1 MSTTNAP
8 TTTTVE
14 AIIEA
19 TNKATIDAT
28 TSTTIEASS
37 STINEAITTTIEA
50 TTTTTTAILA
60 PTTRTTITSAPA
72 TSTRTSSAR
81 TTTIRTTP
89 APTTSTT
96 TTPAPTTTTT
106 IPTTTTTTTTTRP
119 PSRPAPTFEIRVVL
133 FIVFESVLTDPQSPE
148 FQQQAV
154 VVENACD
161 FIYRR
166 RFGFLFVRTI
176 VRAFR
181 LATRYRADTIESEV
195 ETDIDVVFNETSIEP
210 LPTSSVVIEA
220 LAIAINDLNSGF
232 NISVVPGSIFVRSE
246 PKSAAIVQ
254 FCTNDTF
261 IADLLNSSSV
271 AFSKRSSL
279 IKTELEPFFFEDYQP
294 DFISLTPTS
303 FSKGSI
309 IHETNMTIT
318 SDATFPNDTQIIA
331 TLTRAALSGNLSF
344 TIIFIDSTAMSAG
357 EVSSSVNLL
366 SACGLTIISL
376 LVAQPW

>member
-1 MSTTNAP
+1 MSTT
-8 TTTTVE
+8 
-14 AIIEA
+14 
-19 TNKATIDAT
+19 
-28 TSTTIEASS
+28 
-37 STINEAITTTIEA
+37 EAITTTIEA
-50 TTTTTTAILA
+50 TTTTSEATTTTITTRAILG
-60 PTTRTTITSAPA
+60 PTTRTTSTSAPA
-72 TSTRTSSAR
+72 TSTRASSAR

-89 APTTSTT
+89 VPTTSTAT
-96 TTPAPTTTTT
+96 TRDPTTTTT
-106 IPTTTTTTTTTRP
+106 TPTTTTTTTTTRR
-119 PSRPAPTFEIRVVL
+119 PSRPAPTFEIRAVL
-133 FIVFESVLTDPQSPE
+133 FIVFESALTNPQSPE
-148 FQQQAV
+148 FQQQAA

-161 FIYRR
+161 VIYRQ

-181 LATRYRADTIESEV
+181 LATRYRVDNV
-195 ETDIDVVFNETSIEP
+195 ETDIDVVFNENSIEP
-210 LPTSSVVIEA
+210 LPTSSAVVEA
-220 LAIAINDLNSGF
+220 LATAVNDSNLGF
-232 NISVVPGSIFVRSE
+232 NLFVVPGSIFMRSE

-254 FCTNDTF
+254 FRTNDTF

-271 AFSKRSSL
+271 AFSDRSSL

-294 DFISLTPTS
+294 DFISLTPTR
-303 FSKGSI
+303 FSNGSI
-309 IHETNMTIT
+309 IHEANMTIT

-344 TIIFIDSTAMSAG
+344 TIIFIDGTAVSAG